1 MNTKKVIVPIIISV
15 ATLILL
21 TVGAT
26 YAYFSVN
33 TTNNFG
39 TKTITT
45 SAESIG
51 NVALSTGNNLIL
63 DLSAKDMMNQGSD
76 LAYYASSDG
85 TTTTPTIEKIGTAT
99 VTGEGIY
106 NCTYKITM
114 NDNSSSMYDVFQG
127 MSNKAAGQIILT
139 VNGIEY
145 DFNTSGLFSKEI
157 SGTMYGITSEEAR
170 DITASLKIVNKTS
183 VDQSALAG
191 SNITITF
198 SATSFECNAVEDRL
212 PNTYQE
218 VEYLQSAGTQYLEID
233 YIASSNTITK
243 GSFQL
248 DDVDTGL
255 MLFGSRISSA
265 TNGRGYAFHW
275 GGDNKPYSYYN
286 TYNRGGTAALTTTQI
301 DLLKH
306 TFEKNKNKLYIDNN
320 IIHTHSNQPAFVT
333 PYKMI
338 IFGCNTNGKV
348 GLIAKAKI
356 FDLKFYDNNVL
367 RANLVPCYRKSDN
380 VRGMYDLVENK
391 FYTNKG
397 TGTFGIGSNI

>member
-106 NCTYKITM
+106 NCTYKLTM
-114 NDNSSSMYDVFQG
+114 DDNNNSMYDVFQG

-198 SATSFECNAVEDRL
+198 SATSFECNAVEERL
-212 PNTYQE
+212 PSAYQE
-218 VEYLQSAGTQYLEID
+218 VEYLKSSGTQYI
-233 YIASSNTITK
+233 
-243 GSFQL
+243 
-248 DDVDTGL
+248 DTGITTTNINSFL
-255 MLFGSRISSA
+255 VDYQVTDLDSMSSTIYGGRQSGNSGSMQSNQLHYVKSTQTIQFAFGNS
-265 TNGRGYAFHW
+265 
-275 GGDNKPYSYYN
+275 
-286 TYNRGGTAALTTTQI
+286 GTATYSSDVERHVAYT
-301 DLLKH
+301 
-306 TFEKNKNKLYIDNN
+306 NKNKLYIDNELVYTVDLVDITYRNN
-320 IIHTHSNQPAFVT
+320 IYLFATNNAGTASFFSN
-333 PYKMI
+333 
-338 IFGCNTNGKV
+338 
-348 GLIAKAKI
+348 AKI
-356 FDLKFYDNNVL
+356 YLFNLYNNDT
-367 RANLVPCYRKSDN
+367 LVRHMIPCYRKSDN

-391 FYTNKG
+391 FYVNKG
-397 TGTFGIGSNI
+397 TGTFEIGSEI

>member
-1 MNTKKVIVPIIISV
+1 MNTKKVIIPIIISV

-26 YAYFSVN
+26 YAYFN
-33 TTNNFG
+33 IGGTNNFG

-51 NVALSTGNNLIL
+51 NVALSTGTNLTL
-63 DLSAKDMMNQGSD
+63 DLSAKQMMDNGSD
-76 LAYYASSDG
+76 LAYYASSTG
-85 TTTTPTIEKIGTAT
+85 TTTTPTTEKIGTAT

-127 MSNKAAGQIILT
+127 MSTKSTGQIILT
-139 VNGIEY
+139 VNGTEY
-145 DFNTSGLFSKEI
+145 DFNTAGLFSKEI
-157 SGTMYGITSEEAR
+157 TGTMYGLTSDEAR

-183 VDQSALAG
+183 VDQNALAG

>member
-1 MNTKKVIVPIIISV
+1 MNTKKVIIPIIISV

-26 YAYFSVN
+26 YAYFN
-33 TTNNFG
+33 IGGTNNFG

-51 NVALSTGNNLIL
+51 NVALSTGTNLTL
-63 DLSAKDMMNQGSD
+63 DLSAKQMMDNGSD
-76 LAYYASSDG
+76 LAYYASSTG
-85 TTTTPTIEKIGTAT
+85 TTTTPTTEKIGTAT

-127 MSNKAAGQIILT
+127 MSTKSTGQIILT
-139 VNGIEY
+139 VNGTEY
-145 DFNTSGLFSKEI
+145 DFNTAGLFSKEI
-157 SGTMYGITSEEAR
+157 SGTMYGLTSDEAR

-183 VDQSALAG
+183 VDQNALAG

-218 VEYLQSAGTQYLEID
+218 VEYLQSTGTQYLEID